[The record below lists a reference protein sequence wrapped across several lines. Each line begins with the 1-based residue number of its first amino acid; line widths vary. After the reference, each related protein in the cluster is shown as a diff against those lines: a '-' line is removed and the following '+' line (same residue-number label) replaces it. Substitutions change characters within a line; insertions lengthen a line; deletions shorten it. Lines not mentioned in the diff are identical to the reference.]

1 MPTRSHFDHE
11 LEILNIDLI
20 KMGSMIEE
28 AIAKSVKALEVGNK
42 NLANEVIEDDS
53 KIDDLEKS
61 IERRCMRLLLRQ
73 QPVAKDLRAISTALK
88 MITDIERI
96 GDQAADIADL
106 SLRFSRGLDTKVAEH
121 IPQMARIAIMM
132 VRDSIESF
140 VKNDLALAQATM
152 KRDDEEDELFNVV
165 KNELIESITTSRE
178 NADEII
184 DCMMIAKYLERICDH
199 AVNICEW
206 VVFYSTGL
214 HKKAQIL

>member
-11 LEILNIDLI
+11 LELMNIDLI

-28 AIAKSVKALEVGNK
+28 AIAKSIKALEAGSK
-42 NLANEVIEDDS
+42 NLALEVIEDDS
-53 KIDDLEKS
+53 KVDDLEKA

-106 SLRFSRGLDTKVAEH
+106 SLRFQNGLDVRVAEH
-121 IPQMARIAIMM
+121 IPQMARIAVEM

-140 VKNDLALAQATM
+140 VKNDLDLARATM
-152 KRDDEEDELFNVV
+152 KRDDDADDLFNIV
-165 KNELIESITTSRE
+165 KNELIESIITSKE

-184 DCMMIAKYLERICDH
+184 DCMMIAKYLERIGDH

-214 HKKAQIL
+214 HKKTQIL